1 MRTNTSIIV
10 VAAVFLGLLC
20 LYVLTAQQGV
30 SWQDAGEFQRRAWQG
45 DYAGVEGIARA
56 HPLYVAGLH
65 LLTRVFP
72 PAAALRAMHAFSGL
86 GLAVAAAAC
95 AWLVLRLTR
104 STAAAIGAGL
114 LLGLSH
120 MAWWMATVSEV
131 YAWSLA
137 LLLLETAW
145 LYALII
151 RPRLRTLCWLALTSG
166 LGLSVHNF
174 ALLSLPVWLAAAV
187 WLIRRRALPWWA
199 PVPAAAAWLI
209 GAAPFLALVAGG
221 LCGPQLIHAVL
232 NDALFGGIYRGQV
245 LGVTPSISRSLLAAN
260 LALFALSLLSPL
272 WLAAVQGWRS
282 RHWVQPRAFVVCL
295 TALTG
300 IHALFFL
307 RYFVPDQATFS
318 LPTLGLTSL
327 WAGIGLAALFG
338 RGGWS
343 TRRQVLMLCVGLACP
358 VLVLRGGA
366 AVAQACAW
374 EPPRARLLPFRDEVR
389 YWLLPWKNSEHSAG
403 DFAQAVLVQCGSN
416 DVIYADST
424 AAGPLTVTLLA
435 GPARPNP
442 PLVVTYY
449 DTWTG
454 NPEAWQAFLDRVA
467 ARPLYVVSPV
477 PGYVPASLLAGD
489 YVFVKTGVLYRAT
502 KVRNSM

>member
-1 MRTNTSIIV
+1 MRTNTSIA
-10 VAAVFLGLLC
+10 VAAVFLGLLG
-20 LYVLTAQQGV
+20 LYAFTAQQGV
-30 SWQDAGEFQRRAWQG
+30 GWQDAGEFQRRAWIG

-56 HPLYVAGLH
+56 HPLYVACLH
-65 LLTRVFP
+65 LLARAFP

-86 GLAVAAAAC
+86 GLAMAAALC

-120 MAWWMATVSEV
+120 MAWWMATVAEV

-137 LLLLETAW
+137 LLLLETAL
-145 LYALII
+145 LYALMV

-174 ALLSLPVWLAAAV
+174 ALLSLPVWLAAAA
-187 WLIRRRALPWWA
+187 WLIRRRALPGWS
-199 PVPAAAAWLI
+199 PVPAFAAWLI

-221 LCGPQLIHAVL
+221 LCGPQSFGGVL

-245 LGVTPSISRSLLAAN
+245 LGVTPALPRLLLAAN

-282 RHWVQPRAFVVCL
+282 RRRMQPRPFVVCL
-295 TALTG
+295 AALSG

-318 LPTLGLTSL
+318 LPTLGLASL
-327 WAGIGLAALFG
+327 WAGMGLAALFE

-343 TRRQVLMLCVGLACP
+343 VRRQVLVLCAGLALP
-358 VLVLRGGA
+358 VLILGSGA
-366 AVAQACAW
+366 RVAQACAW
-374 EPPRARLLPFRDEVR
+374 EPPRARMLPFRDEAR
-389 YWLLPWKNSEHSAG
+389 YWLLPWKQTERSAG
-403 DFAQAVLVQCGSN
+403 DFAQAVFAQCGSN

-435 GPARPNP
+435 GPARPDR

-454 NPEAWQAFLDRVA
+454 NPAAWQAFLARVA
-467 ARPLYVVSPV
+467 GRPLYVVSPV
-477 PGYVPASLLAGD
+477 PGYVPASLLAGG
-489 YVFVKTGVLYRAT
+489 YTFAKTGVLYRAT
-502 KVRNSM
+502 F